1 MGKSKRIKEIEKRFD
16 PMKAYPIGEAIDILK
31 GCPPVKFDQSVDVSL
46 KMGVDVTKSDQ
57 QVRNTVLL
65 PHGTGKKVVIV
76 VIARAEKTK
85 EALDAGA
92 DFAGDQEYLEKIKGG
107 WTAFDALIATPDMMR
122 ELGPL
127 GKILGPRGLM
137 PTPKAGTVTMDVKR
151 AVEELKKGK
160 IEFKVDKNG
169 VINCLIGKISFAK
182 EQLMQNLE
190 TLVSAIL
197 RAKPSTAKGHYL
209 QNLYLSSTM
218 GPGIKIE
225 LGTVVQA

>member
-1 MGKSKRIKEIEKRFD
+1 
-16 PMKAYPIGEAIDILK
+16 
-31 GCPPVKFDQSVDVSL
+31 SL
-46 KMGVDVTKSDQ
+46 KMGVDITKSDQ

-65 PHGTGKKVVIV
+65 PHGTGKKIVIL
-76 VIARAEKTK
+76 VIARAEKAK

-92 DFAGDQEYLEKIKGG
+92 DFTGDQEYLEKIKGG

-182 EQLMQNLE
+182 EQLIQNLE